1 MAGVQEEKGS
11 EEGMESAGLL
21 EILGWWDKSY

>member
-11 EEGMESAGLL
+11 EEGMESTRWV
-21 EILGWWDKSY
+21 EILGLWDKS